1 MGKVARERHGE
12 EHSAAGLGHG
22 SGDGPDRREIDT
34 RCVYEV
40 GYFRRQVILGA
51 FEGVTGHLLSRRGK
65 ATVVRLYDCGALLL
79 PEVDFMPLL

>member
-1 MGKVARERHGE
+1 M
-12 EHSAAGLGHG
+12 
-22 SGDGPDRREIDT
+22 
-34 RCVYEV
+34 
-40 GYFRRQVILGA
+40 ILGV